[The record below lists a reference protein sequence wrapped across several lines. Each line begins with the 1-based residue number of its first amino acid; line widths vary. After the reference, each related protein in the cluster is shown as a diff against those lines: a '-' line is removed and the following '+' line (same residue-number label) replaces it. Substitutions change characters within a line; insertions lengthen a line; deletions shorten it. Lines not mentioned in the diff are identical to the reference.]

1 VTVDFI
7 FDGLNQLFPEFAGN
21 DIFLIIAMLLP
32 VAALLGFI
40 TVYGFGVIY
49 SEIKVSSFIQDK
61 TGPMGQGPGLHA
73 GKWGLLQPVAD
84 GIKLFIKE
92 DIIPASADKP
102 LFILAPF
109 LIFIGA
115 LTSFIAVPF
124 GEKIIITDMNIGI
137 FYIIGVGSLAVIA
150 LILAGWSSNNKWA
163 LFGGMR
169 SAAQIISYEIP
180 AGISLVVVI
189 MIASSLNMQE
199 IIAYQAGGLFNW
211 IIFDNPF
218 MPIVFIIFFIS
229 VLAETNRTPFDLP
242 ESESELVAGFV
253 TEYSGTRYAIFFL
266 SEYANMFVV
275 SAVAATAFLG
285 GWQSPFAN
293 FLNSPAWGVFW
304 MMSKTFFLIFVMIWV
319 RWTVPRLRV
328 DQLMHLC
335 WKVFIP
341 IGLFNVFAVAI
352 WIVVRGS

>member
-1 VTVDFI
+1 MTVDFI
-7 FDGLNQLFPEFAGN
+7 FDQLNQLFPAVAGN
-21 DIFLIIAMLLP
+21 DLLLILAMLLP
-32 VAALLGFI
+32 VAVLLGFI

-84 GIKLFIKE
+84 GLKLFIKE
-92 DIIPASADKP
+92 DIIPASADRP

-137 FYIIGVGSLAVIA
+137 FYIIGVGRLAVIA

-189 MIASSLNMQE
+189 MLASSLNMQE
-199 IIAYQAGGLFNW
+199 IIAYQKGGIFKW

-218 MPIVFIIFFIS
+218 MPIVFVIFFVS

-275 SAVAATAFLG
+275 SAVGATAFLG
-285 GWQSPFAN
+285 GWQSPFPN
-293 FLNSPAWGVFW
+293 LLNTPAWSVFW

-341 IGLFNVFAVAI
+341 IGLFNIFAVAI
-352 WIVVRGS
+352 WTVIVG

>member
-1 VTVDFI
+1 MTVDFI
-7 FDGLNQLFPEFAGN
+7 FESLNVFFPEFSGNSFFLLLSMLIPIAG
-21 DIFLIIAMLLP
+21 
-32 VAALLGFI
+32 LLGFI
-40 TVYGFGVIY
+40 TIYGFGVIY

-84 GIKLFIKE
+84 GLKLFIKE
-92 DIIPASADKP
+92 DIIPASADRP

-124 GEKIIITDMNIGI
+124 SENIIITDMNIGI
-137 FYIIGVGSLAVIA
+137 FYIVGMGSLAVIA

-163 LFGGMR
+163 LYGGMR

-180 AGISLVVVI
+180 AGISLVTVI
-189 MIASSLNMQE
+189 MLAGSLSMQE
-199 IIAYQAGGLFNW
+199 IISYQSGGLFNW

-218 MPIVFIIFFIS
+218 MPIVFVIFFIS
-229 VLAETNRTPFDLP
+229 TLAETNRTPFDLP

-275 SAVAATAFLG
+275 SALSATAFFG
-285 GWQSPFAN
+285 GWQSPFPN
-293 FLNSPAWGVFW
+293 FLNTPSWGVFW
-304 MMSKTFFLIFVMIWV
+304 MLSKTFFFIFVMIWV

-328 DQLMHLC
+328 DQLMHMC

-352 WIVVRGS
+352 WTIAIG